1 MSDLSP
7 EGRALLKAA
16 RDDFEASAEDCSR
29 IDRALTARLGLA
41 AGAIAGA
48 TTATS
53 VRAAAAG
60 ANGATVAGAS
70 GMTAA
75 LVVKCVAAVL
85 LVGAAG
91 VGAGSIYRASRRDLA
106 PPPPMLVAEVPPR
119 VPITVAKVAASPV
132 PSPGAVRSP
141 SPSEPY
147 LTQPILVP
155 IVRSPATG
163 AHTRS
168 SLPVTPE
175 PSAAGLGSPD
185 ATLGAE
191 TQLMRPADQALR
203 TGDPARALEL
213 LDEHERRFP
222 QGVLAEERSAE
233 RVTALCGL
241 GRVDEAHAE
250 AARFIATHADSPLVS
265 SVRRSCGGEELG
277 NRPRV
282 P

>member
-7 EGRALLKAA
+7 EARAFLKAA
-16 RDDFEASAEDCSR
+16 RHDFEASAEDCSR

-53 VRAAAAG
+53 VRAATAG
-60 ANGATVAGAS
+60 ANGVTVAGAS
-70 GMTAA
+70 GTTAA

-85 LVGAAG
+85 LVAAAS
-91 VGAGSIYRASRRDLA
+91 VGARSIYHASRRDLA
-106 PPPPMLVAEVPPR
+106 RPPMRVAEAPPR
-119 VPITVAKVAASPV
+119 VPTTVVTVAASLV
-132 PSPGAVRSP
+132 PSPSTVTRP
-141 SPSEPY
+141 SPSEPH

-155 IVRSPATG
+155 VVRSPATG
-163 AHTRS
+163 AHMRS
-168 SLPVTPE
+168 SQPVTPE
-175 PSAAGLGSPD
+175 LSAGGLGSPD

-213 LDEHERRFP
+213 LDEHALHFP

-233 RVTALCGL
+233 RVTALCAL

-250 AARFIATHADSPLVS
+250 AARFIATHADSPLVG

-277 NRPRV
+277 NRRQV
-282 P
+282 R